1 MPKTQAESPKK
12 AAAAAKAEAPKNP
25 AKKAAAAA
33 VGVDAQTEVLA
44 PKPEEKAKPEA
55 KAKKA
60 AAAKII
66 PLPES
71 TEELL
76 AHPEIK
82 VSGAGSFEGKLPVE
96 IGKLLI
102 AGVAAEGVY
111 DGALDV
117 KSILEN
123 YVDGGK
129 IEALKINAGKSLT
142 WLKFYAGDTEV
153 GYLFDGTKLSGMVSD
168 GFISQ

>member
-1 MPKTQAESPKK
+1 MPKTQAEPPKK
-12 AAAAAKAEAPKNP
+12 AAAVKAESPKS
-25 AKKAAAAA
+25 ATKKAAAAA
-33 VGVDAQTEVLA
+33 VGVEAQEQALTPKAEK
-44 PKPEEKAKPEA
+44 PKPEE

-129 IEALKINAGKSLT
+129 VEALKINAGKSMT
-142 WLKFYAGDTEV
+142 WLKFYSGDTEV
-153 GYLFDGTKLSGMVSD
+153 GYLFDGTKLAGMVSD